1 MTYYDAIEFL
11 ATGNIYRAIRDLSAI
26 AEERQHK
33 TAKRMAELIAEKRC
47 VRNFIESRELT
58 TEMKIDVIDKVT
70 GRE

>member
-11 ATGNIYRAIRDLSAI
+11 ATGNIYKAIRDLSAI

-47 VRNFIESRELT
+47 VRNFIESGELT
-58 TEMKIDVIDKVT
+58 TEMKIDAIDKVT

>member
-11 ATGNIYRAIRDLSAI
+11 ATGNIYKAIRDLSAI

-33 TAKRMAELIAEKRC
+33 TTKRMAELIAEKRC

-58 TEMKIDVIDKVT
+58 TEMKIDAIDKVT